1 MESSKTTVKVNNS
14 KKRKISKIV
23 IACAVI
29 AAVFGVPNIASTI
42 RHANMLICDGTTVTA
57 NCKDQDGKEYSK
69 YIFHEAQDKKTHIE
83 HHEATPE
90 VYHIVHHEPEYG
102 TREVQDCVRTNI
114 SYKNGTCAQS
124 KCADGSYSGSSGRGT
139 CSYHGG
145 VVARGPWYTTR
156 TESYVI
162 RGAWDEKIVDKP
174 AKEAY
179 DEEVVDSPAKE
190 AYWEKEL
197 MH

>member
-1 MESSKTTVKVNNS
+1 MKSSETTNKTNS
-14 KKRKISKIV
+14 SRKKTILKIIV
-23 IACAVI
+23 ICALF
-29 AAVFGVPNIASTI
+29 AAVLGIPNIAYNI
-42 RHANMLICDGTTVTA
+42 RYSNMPICDGATVTT
-57 NCKDQDGKEYSK
+57 NCKDQDGKTYSK
-69 YIFHEAQDKKTHIE
+69 YIYHEAQDKKTHIR

-90 VYHIVHHEPEYG
+90 VYHIVHHEAEYG
-102 TREVQDCVRTNI
+102 TRQVRDCVRTTI

-156 TESYVI
+156 TETYVVKE
-162 RGAWDEKIVDKP
+162 AWDEKVVDKP

-179 DEEVVDSPAKE
+179 DEEVVDSPARE
-190 AYWEKEL
+190 AYWEKER